1 MSLGKKFIKQ
11 KLKNNSILLG
21 PDHIFGPVIQILK
34 DLGHMYFWSHG
45 QSILLT
51 LNYFDIMTRAMP
63 GTPASKNTKVTKLIT
78 LGE

>member
-1 MSLGKKFIKQ
+1 MSLGEKFIKQ
-11 KLKNNSILLG
+11 KLKSNSILLG
-21 PDHIFGPVIQILK
+21 ADHIFGPVIQILK